1 MKMNLKRVFGCAA
14 VLIAF
19 GPLLSRA
26 AQAECDNLISTF
38 NSALAE
44 RSLERVRETE
54 AKIAVDPACGG
65 RLVEAQRRRAALQLA
80 IAGPIGQGATADQE
94 RLIMDADKPDV
105 LWRAAVTLGDLRF
118 AQRKFGDATAAY
130 ERALEDIKNLS
141 KTPTSPDEEIIK
153 AVFARATEAKMLAA
167 NEEPGGA
174 ATYVGA
180 AKDHRDGTLGGT
192 MSADIR
198 GFKPTAI
205 PIPIGFETAS
215 TRFTPIGEKA
225 ANELL
230 LAIRQQDPG
239 ELTLVGHTDERGQAD
254 YNMRLSA
261 DRAKAIVDFL
271 KRNGV
276 TAKITTIAKGKT
288 EPLQLQ
294 DTSSL
299 SREDV
304 WALNRRVVW
313 LRR

>member
-1 MKMNLKRVFGCAA
+1 MKFKHVFGCAA

-19 GPLLSRA
+19 CPLDSRA
-26 AQAECDNLISTF
+26 ARADCDDLILTF
-38 NSALAE
+38 NSALGD
-44 RSLERVRETE
+44 RSLDRVKEAET
-54 AKIAVDPACGG
+54 KIAVDPGCGG
-65 RLVEAQRRRAALQLA
+65 RLVEVQRKRAALQLL
-80 IAGPIGQGATADQE
+80 IVGPIEKGGVSADQE
-94 RLIMDADKPDV
+94 RLIVDADRPDV
-105 LWRAAVTLGDLRF
+105 LWRAAVALGDVRF
-118 AQRKFGDATAAY
+118 LQRKFADAAAAY
-130 ERALEDIKNLS
+130 ERALEDIKNPS
-141 KTPTSPDEEIIK
+141 KTPASPGEEIIK
-153 AVFARATEAKMLAA
+153 AIFARATEAKMLAA
-167 NEEPGGA
+167 NEEPGGT

-215 TRFTPIGEKA
+215 TRFTSVGEKA

-230 LAIRQQDPG
+230 LAIRQQEPS

-261 DRAKAIVDFL
+261 DRAKAVADFL
-271 KRNGV
+271 QQNGV
-276 TAKITTIAKGKT
+276 TAKITTAAKGKT
-288 EPLQLQ
+288 DPLRLQ
-294 DTSSL
+294 DASGL
-299 SREDV
+299 SREDI